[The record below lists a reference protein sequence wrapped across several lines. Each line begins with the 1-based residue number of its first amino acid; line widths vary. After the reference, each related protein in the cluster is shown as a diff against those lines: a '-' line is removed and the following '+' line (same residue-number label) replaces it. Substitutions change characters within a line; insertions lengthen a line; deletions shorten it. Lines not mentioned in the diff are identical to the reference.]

1 VLIVF
6 NYSAD
11 DTFPSSAYATNRTT
25 QALNTMHDSGFFLQN
40 GLATYEILDS
50 NGSNR
55 WGDYTAASLDLTPG
69 TQASFWFAAESSK
82 TAVVYRT
89 AIGHNAFK
97 RPGQP

>member
-1 VLIVF
+1 LI
-6 NYSAD
+6 A
-11 DTFPSSAYATNRTT
+11 P
-25 QALNTMHDSGFFLQN
+25 NTRLHNLAEYELLDGN
-40 GLATYEILDS
+40 GI
-50 NGSNR
+50 NR

-82 TAVVYRT
+82 TTIAYRT